1 VFLCSL
7 DKVWPYGRYGPYDL
21 VRRETG
27 TGNIRDRTRDSRS
40 THGLTRLG
48 RAVAARTVHRSELGP
63 GYCLLYSPV
72 GKLPVSFRSIE
83 AAASGGPLAFLVDPP
98 EPAHRIVDPPDAIDR
113 GHARVKL
120 TMERL
125 PESRV
130 QLEITAEEEESTEAM
145 RRAVRK
151 VGNQITLPGFRK
163 GKAPKA
169 MIEQMYGPEVF
180 LEEANRF
187 LMSDLYRQALE
198 REDLVPVGDPS
209 VDISS
214 SEPLSFTVVV
224 PVYPEIDPGAYQDVR
239 IEPIDAAV
247 DDAAVDELVE
257 ALRKSHSPWIDPQGE
272 GLQVGAGLE
281 LTPKSRL
288 PRDGDQVTIDY
299 TVQEEGANVEEPVV
313 DAVFVLGESGLL
325 EPIEDAIKGLR
336 VGETTGFSVPF
347 GEDDTSIDE
356 SLRGKT
362 LSYSVTL
369 KGLKERDLLPLDDD
383 FAKTAGDV
391 DTLDELRSNL
401 REELHQT
408 RTAEARREAL
418 AQIIRKIAEGA
429 AIDLPGPMI
438 DRAVEDDLRRLR
450 GRLAQQGVPLE
461 AYLRAVDQTEEALR
475 EEMRPAAE
483 ERLRNSLLLRSIAE
497 REGIAVGDDDVDA
510 AVERI
515 SLAAQTS
522 EQPQQ
527 AEAFARSDYVRGM
540 LQSELFEQQLT
551 NRLVEIATEGQGA
564 VVNAWLAPVSEPSES
579 TAAGEETP
587 GEAEDRSEGEA
598 DETVDEGEARREE
611 A

>member
-1 VFLCSL
+1 M
-7 DKVWPYGRYGPYDL
+7 
-21 VRRETG
+21 
-27 TGNIRDRTRDSRS
+27 
-40 THGLTRLG
+40 
-48 RAVAARTVHRSELGP
+48 
-63 GYCLLYSPV
+63 
-72 GKLPVSFRSIE
+72 
-83 AAASGGPLAFLVDPP
+83 
-98 EPAHRIVDPPDAIDR
+98 
-113 GHARVKL
+113 
-120 TMERL
+120 MERL

-130 QLEITAEEEESTEAM
+130 QLEITAEDEESAEAM

-151 VGNQITLPGFRK
+151 VGNQITIPGFRK

-214 SEPLSFTVVV
+214 NEPLTFTVVV

-247 DDAAVDELVE
+247 DDAAVDELIE

-299 TVQEEGANVEEPVV
+299 TVQEEGTDVEEPVV
-313 DAVFVLGESGLL
+313 DAVFVVGESGLL

-336 VGETTGFSVPF
+336 IGETTGFSVPF
-347 GEDDTSIDE
+347 AEDDESIDE
-356 SLRGKT
+356 SLRGKN

-369 KGLKERDLLPLDDD
+369 KGLKERDLLPVDDD
-383 FAKTAGDV
+383 FAKTVGDV
-391 DTLDELRSNL
+391 DTLDELRSKL

-418 AQIIRKIAEGA
+418 AQIIAKMAEGA
-429 AIDLPGPMI
+429 TIDLPEPMI

-461 AYLRAVDQTEEALR
+461 AYLRAVDQSEDALR
-475 EEMRPAAE
+475 DEMRPAAQ
-483 ERLRNSLLLRSIAE
+483 ERLRNSLLLRTIAE

-510 AVERI
+510 AVERM
-515 SLAAQTS
+515 SFAAQTS

-540 LQSELFEQQLT
+540 LQSELFERQLT
-551 NRLVEIATEGQGA
+551 DRLVEIATDGQGA
-564 VVNAWLAPVSEPSES
+564 VVNAWVAPETDQSES
-579 TAAGEETP
+579 SVVGEEIVAADD
-587 GEAEDRSEGEA
+587 GGSEA
-598 DETVDEGEARREE
+598 DAGGKADEGVTSHEDA
-611 A
+611 

>member
-1 VFLCSL
+1 M
-7 DKVWPYGRYGPYDL
+7 
-21 VRRETG
+21 
-27 TGNIRDRTRDSRS
+27 
-40 THGLTRLG
+40 
-48 RAVAARTVHRSELGP
+48 
-63 GYCLLYSPV
+63 
-72 GKLPVSFRSIE
+72 
-83 AAASGGPLAFLVDPP
+83 
-98 EPAHRIVDPPDAIDR
+98 
-113 GHARVKL
+113 
-120 TMERL
+120 MERL

-130 QLEITAEEEESTEAM
+130 QLEITAEDEESAEAM

-151 VGNQITLPGFRK
+151 VGNQITIPGFRK

-214 SEPLSFTVVV
+214 NEPLSFTVVV
-224 PVYPEIDPGAYQDVR
+224 PVYPEIDPGAYHDVR
-239 IEPIDAAV
+239 IEPVDAAV
-247 DDAAVDELVE
+247 DDAAVDELIE

-299 TVQEEGANVEEPVV
+299 TVQEEGTNVEEPVV
-313 DAVFVLGESGLL
+313 DAVFVVGESGLL

-336 VGETTGFSVPF
+336 IGETTGFSVPF
-347 GEDDTSIDE
+347 AEDDESIDE
-356 SLRGKT
+356 SLRGKN

-383 FAKTAGDV
+383 FAKTVGDV
-391 DTLDELRSNL
+391 DTLDELRSNS

-408 RTAEARREAL
+408 RTAEARREAM
-418 AQIIRKIAEGA
+418 AQIIAKMAEGA
-429 AIDLPGPMI
+429 TIDLPEPMI
-438 DRAVEDDLRRLR
+438 NRAVEDDLRRLR

-461 AYLRAVDQTEEALR
+461 AYLRAVDQSEDVLR
-475 EEMRPAAE
+475 DEMRPAAQ
-483 ERLRNSLLLRSIAE
+483 ERLRNSLLLRTIAE

-510 AVERI
+510 AVERM
-515 SLAAQTS
+515 SFAAQTS

-540 LQSELFEQQLT
+540 LQSELFERQLT
-551 NRLVEIATEGQGA
+551 DRLVEIATDGQGA
-564 VVNAWLAPVSEPSES
+564 VVNAWVAPETEQSES
-579 TAAGEETP
+579 SVVGEETVAADD
-587 GEAEDRSEGEA
+587 GGSEA
-598 DETVDEGEARREE
+598 DAGGKADEGVTSHEDA
-611 A
+611 

>member
-1 VFLCSL
+1 
-7 DKVWPYGRYGPYDL
+7 
-21 VRRETG
+21 
-27 TGNIRDRTRDSRS
+27 
-40 THGLTRLG
+40 
-48 RAVAARTVHRSELGP
+48 
-63 GYCLLYSPV
+63 
-72 GKLPVSFRSIE
+72 
-83 AAASGGPLAFLVDPP
+83 
-98 EPAHRIVDPPDAIDR
+98 
-113 GHARVKL
+113 
-120 TMERL
+120 
-125 PESRV
+125 
-130 QLEITAEEEESTEAM
+130 
-145 RRAVRK
+145 
-151 VGNQITLPGFRK
+151 
-163 GKAPKA
+163 

-214 SEPLSFTVVV
+214 NEPLAFTVVV

-247 DDAAVDELVE
+247 DDAAVDELIE
-257 ALRKSHSPWIDPQGE
+257 GLRKSHSPWIDPQGE

-288 PRDGDQVTIDY
+288 PRNGDQVTIDY

-347 GEDDTSIDE
+347 AADDESIDE

-369 KGLKERDLLPLDDD
+369 KGLKERDLLPLDDE

-401 REELHQT
+401 REELHQAQ
-408 RTAEARREAL
+408 TAEARREAL
-418 AQIIRKIAEGA
+418 AQIIARMAEVA
-429 AIDLPGPMI
+429 TIDLPEPMI

-461 AYLRAVDQTEEALR
+461 AYLRAVDQTEDALR
-475 EEMRPAAE
+475 EEMRPAAQ
-483 ERLRNSLLLRSIAE
+483 ERLRNSLLLRAIAE
-497 REGIAVGDDDVDA
+497 REGIAVGDEDVDA
-510 AVERI
+510 AVERM
-515 SLAAQTS
+515 SLAAQAS
-522 EQPQQ
+522 EKPTQ

-540 LQSELFEQQLT
+540 LQSELFERQLT
-551 NRLVEIATEGQGA
+551 DRLVEIATEGRGA
-564 VVNAWLAPVSEPSES
+564 VVNAWTPPVTES
-579 TAAGEETP
+579 SDAAAAGDETIAEDED
-587 GEAEDRSEGEA
+587 GSEAETDGKT
-598 DETVDEGEARREE
+598 DDGGTQPEE

>member
-1 VFLCSL
+1 
-7 DKVWPYGRYGPYDL
+7 
-21 VRRETG
+21 
-27 TGNIRDRTRDSRS
+27 
-40 THGLTRLG
+40 
-48 RAVAARTVHRSELGP
+48 
-63 GYCLLYSPV
+63 
-72 GKLPVSFRSIE
+72 
-83 AAASGGPLAFLVDPP
+83 
-98 EPAHRIVDPPDAIDR
+98 
-113 GHARVKL
+113 VKL
-120 TMERL
+120 TIERL

-130 QLEITAEEEESTEAM
+130 QLEITAEEEESAEAL

-169 MIEQMYGPEVF
+169 MIEQLYGPEVF

-224 PVYPEIDPGAYQDVR
+224 PVYPEIEPGAYQDVR

-247 DDAAVDELVE
+247 DDAAVDEMIE
-257 ALRKSHSPWIDPQGE
+257 GLRKSHSPWIDPQGE
-272 GLQVGAGLE
+272 GLQVGADLE
-281 LTPKSRL
+281 LTPKSRH

-325 EPIEDAIKGLR
+325 EPIEDAIRGLR

-347 GEDDTSIDE
+347 AGDDESIDE

-383 FAKTAGDV
+383 FAKTVGDV
-391 DTLDELRSNL
+391 DALDELHGKL
-401 REELHQT
+401 REELHQA
-408 RTAEARREAL
+408 RTAEARRDAL
-418 AQIIRKIAEGA
+418 TQIIAKMADGA
-429 AIDLPGPMI
+429 TIDLPEPMI
-438 DRAVEDDLRRLR
+438 DSAVEDDLRRLR

-461 AYLRAVDQTEEALR
+461 AYLRAVEQTEDALR
-475 EEMRPAAE
+475 EEMRPAAQ
-483 ERLRNSLLLRSIAE
+483 ERLRNSLLLRAIAE
-497 REGIAVGDDDVDA
+497 REGIAVGDEDVDA

-515 SLAAQTS
+515 SFAAQTS
-522 EQPQQ
+522 EQPKQ

-540 LQSELFEQQLT
+540 LQSELFERRLT
-551 NRLVEIATEGQGA
+551 DRLVEIATEGRGA
-564 VVNAWLAPVSEPSES
+564 VVNAWTPPVTEAADESAAGDEIVAAEDEVSE
-579 TAAGEETP
+579 A
-587 GEAEDRSEGEA
+587 EA
-598 DETVDEGEARREE
+598 DAKADEGGTGRED

>member
-1 VFLCSL
+1 MAACTL
-7 DKVWPYGRYGPYDL
+7 DSP
-21 VRRETG
+21 
-27 TGNIRDRTRDSRS
+27 
-40 THGLTRLG
+40 
-48 RAVAARTVHRSELGP
+48 ELGP
-63 GYCLLYSPV
+63 KYRLLYSPV
-72 GKLPVSFRSIE
+72 GNPPASFRSNE
-83 AAASGGPLAFLVDPP
+83 AATSGGPLAFLVDPL
-98 EPAHRIVDPPDAIDR
+98 ETTRRIVDPSDATDR
-113 GHARVKL
+113 GRARVKL

-130 QLEITAEEEESTEAM
+130 QLEITAEEEESAEAM

-224 PVYPEIDPGAYQDVR
+224 PVYPEIDPGAYRDVR
-239 IEPIDAAV
+239 IEPIDASV
-247 DDAAVDELVE
+247 DDAAVDELIE
-257 ALRKSHSPWIDPQGE
+257 ALRKSHSPWIDPQSE

-288 PRDGDQVTIDY
+288 PRAGDQVTIDY
-299 TVQEEGANVEEPVV
+299 TVQEEGTNVEEPVV

-347 GEDDTSIDE
+347 AEDDESIDE
-356 SLRGKT
+356 SLRGKI

-369 KGLKERDLLPLDDD
+369 KGFKERDFLPLDDD
-383 FAKTAGDV
+383 FAKTVGDV
-391 DTLDELRSNL
+391 DTLDELRNKL

-418 AQIIRKIAEGA
+418 AQIIAKIAEGA
-429 AIDLPGPMI
+429 TVDLPEPMI
-438 DRAVEDDLRRLR
+438 DHAVEDDLRGLR

-461 AYLRAVDQTEEALR
+461 AYLRAVGQTEDELR
-475 EEMRPAAE
+475 EEMRPAAQ
-483 ERLRNSLLLRSIAE
+483 ERLRNSLLLRTIAE

-515 SLAAQTS
+515 SFAAQTS

-527 AEAFARSDYVRGM
+527 AEAFARSEYVRGM
-540 LQSELFEQQLT
+540 LQSELFERQLT
-551 NRLVEIATEGQGA
+551 DRLVEIATEGRGA
-564 VVNAWLAPVSEPSES
+564 VVNAWTAPMSEPAES
-579 TAAGEETP
+579 SAVDEETSA
-587 GEAEDRSEGEA
+587 GDEGRSEGDAEQM
-598 DETVDEGEARREE
+598 VDEGETRGEDV
-611 A
+611 

>member
-1 VFLCSL
+1 M
-7 DKVWPYGRYGPYDL
+7 
-21 VRRETG
+21 
-27 TGNIRDRTRDSRS
+27 
-40 THGLTRLG
+40 
-48 RAVAARTVHRSELGP
+48 
-63 GYCLLYSPV
+63 
-72 GKLPVSFRSIE
+72 
-83 AAASGGPLAFLVDPP
+83 
-98 EPAHRIVDPPDAIDR
+98 
-113 GHARVKL
+113 KL
-120 TMERL
+120 TTERL

-130 QLEITAEEEESTEAM
+130 QLEITAEEEESAEAM

-198 REDLVPVGDPS
+198 REDLVPVGDPT

-214 SEPLSFTVVV
+214 NEPLSFTVVV
-224 PVYPEIDPGAYQDVR
+224 PVYPEIDPGAYQEVR
-239 IEPIDAAV
+239 IDPVDAAV
-247 DDAAVDELVE
+247 DDGTVDELIE
-257 ALRKSHSPWIDPQGE
+257 ALRKSHSPWIDPAGE

-299 TVQEEGANVEEPVV
+299 TVQEEGTNVEEPVV

-325 EPIEDAIKGLR
+325 DPIEDAIKGLR
-336 VGETTGFSVPF
+336 VGETSGFSVPF
-347 GEDDTSIDE
+347 TEDDESIDE

-383 FAKTAGDV
+383 FAKTVGDV
-391 DTLDELRSNL
+391 DTLDELRGKL

-408 RTAEARREAL
+408 RTADARREAL
-418 AQIIRKIAEGA
+418 ALIVTRIAEGA
-429 AIDLPGPMI
+429 TIDLPEPMI

-450 GRLAQQGVPLE
+450 GRLSQQGVPLE
-461 AYLRAVDQTEEALR
+461 AYLRAVGQTEEELR
-475 EEMRPAAE
+475 AEMRPAAH
-483 ERLRNSLLLRSIAE
+483 ERLRNSLLLRTIAE

-540 LQSELFEQQLT
+540 LQSELFERQLT
-551 NRLVEIATEGQGA
+551 DRLVEIATEGRGA
-564 VVNAWLAPVSEPSES
+564 VVNAWTAPVSEQSASPGADEEAVTADGSGAEVDPSE
-579 TAAGEETP
+579 
-587 GEAEDRSEGEA
+587 EANEGDSKNENA
-598 DETVDEGEARREE
+598 
-611 A
+611 

>member
-1 VFLCSL
+1 
-7 DKVWPYGRYGPYDL
+7 
-21 VRRETG
+21 
-27 TGNIRDRTRDSRS
+27 
-40 THGLTRLG
+40 
-48 RAVAARTVHRSELGP
+48 
-63 GYCLLYSPV
+63 
-72 GKLPVSFRSIE
+72 
-83 AAASGGPLAFLVDPP
+83 
-98 EPAHRIVDPPDAIDR
+98 
-113 GHARVKL
+113 VKL
-120 TMERL
+120 TIERL

-130 QLEITAEEEESTEAM
+130 QLEITAEEEESAEAL

-224 PVYPEIDPGAYQDVR
+224 PVYPEIEPGAYQDVR

-247 DDAAVDELVE
+247 DDAAVDEMIE
-257 ALRKSHSPWIDPQGE
+257 GLRKSHSPWIDPQGE
-272 GLQVGAGLE
+272 GLQVGADLE
-281 LTPKSRL
+281 LTPKSRH

-325 EPIEDAIKGLR
+325 EPIEDAIRGLR

-347 GEDDTSIDE
+347 AGDDESIDE

-383 FAKTAGDV
+383 FAKTVGDV
-391 DTLDELRSNL
+391 DTLDELRGKL
-401 REELHQT
+401 REELHQA
-408 RTAEARREAL
+408 RTAEARRDAL
-418 AQIIRKIAEGA
+418 TQIIAKIAEGA
-429 AIDLPGPMI
+429 TIDLPEPMI
-438 DRAVEDDLRRLR
+438 DSAVEDDLRRLR

-461 AYLRAVDQTEEALR
+461 AYLRAVEQTEDALR
-475 EEMRPAAE
+475 EEMRPAAQ
-483 ERLRNSLLLRSIAE
+483 ERLRNSLLLRAIAE
-497 REGIAVGDDDVDA
+497 REGIAVGDEDIDA

-515 SLAAQTS
+515 SFAAQTS
-522 EQPQQ
+522 EQPKQ

-540 LQSELFEQQLT
+540 LQSELFERRLT
-551 NRLVEIATEGQGA
+551 DRLVEIATEGRGA
-564 VVNAWLAPVSEPSES
+564 VVNAWTPPVTEAADESAAGDEIVAAEDEVSE
-579 TAAGEETP
+579 A
-587 GEAEDRSEGEA
+587 EA
-598 DETVDEGEARREE
+598 DAKADEGGTGRED